1 VPRTDRSLATLALAA
16 IVDALWGEPPACW
29 HPVVLMGK
37 ALALAERHA
46 PRQRPAAELAYG
58 GAVVVGGALVAALAA
73 RTLLHAVEQRCP
85 ALAVPV
91 AAVLLKSTFAVR
103 ALEDA
108 AHAVAASLAADDL
121 ALARGRL
128 RALVSRDPEALD
140 ASLVAAAAVES
151 VAENLGDSFVAPVV
165 WYALLG
171 LPGAMVYRWINT
183 CDAMWGYR
191 GRYEWLGKTAARLDD
206 AASWLPARLAA
217 VLLVAS
223 AVRTGMDAGNAW
235 RVLRRDHALTASPN
249 AGWPMSAAAGALGCR
264 LEKPGHY
271 LLGAEGRPPT
281 ADTVYTATALARA
294 AAALALAGCALG
306 SAISLARGRRR
317 GDRLPE
323 MLLRG
328 AGQAR
333 TRTPRGTR

>member
-1 VPRTDRSLATLALAA
+1 VPRTDRSLATLALAV

-37 ALALAERHA
+37 ALALAERCA

-58 GAVVVGGALVAALAA
+58 GAVVVGGALVTSLAA
-73 RTLLHAVEQRCP
+73 GMLSRAFEQRCP
-85 ALAVPV
+85 TLAVPV

-108 AHAVAASLAADDL
+108 AHAVVASLTADDL

-151 VAENLGDSFVAPVV
+151 VAENLGDSFVGPVV

-171 LPGAMVYRWINT
+171 LPGAMAYRWINT

-191 GRYEWLGKTAARLDD
+191 GRYEWLGKAAALLDD

-223 AVRTGMDAGNAW
+223 APRTGADAANAW
-235 RVLRRDHALTASPN
+235 RVLRRDHPLTASPN
-249 AGWPMSAAAGALGCR
+249 AGWPMSAVAGALGCR

-271 LLGAEGRPPT
+271 LLGAEGCPPT
-281 ADTVYTATALARA
+281 ADTIYKATALARA
-294 AAALALAGCALG
+294 AAALAFGGYALC
-306 SAISLARGRRR
+306 SAISQVHAR
-317 GDRLPE
+317 
-323 MLLRG
+323 
-328 AGQAR
+328 
-333 TRTPRGTR
+333 